1 MVLLWS
7 GEDSWE
13 KPYRTIEAY
22 PVPVSALAW
31 IGHQLITV
39 GQNSQVFVYD
49 CDDVDK
55 ERRLLTGNDAPVT
68 SLSVLVSCARGGE
81 GNGGEQ
87 FGLGLDRRSAVRSW
101 TMGCWM

>member
-31 IGHQLITV
+31 MGHQLITA

-49 CDDVDK
+49 CDDEDK

-68 SLSVLVSCARGGE
+68 SLSVLVSSAGVEEGYGGE
-81 GNGGEQ
+81 RYGQTLLGET
-87 FGLGLDRRSAVRSW
+87 DRVRRAHIW
-101 TMGCWM
+101 CI